1 MNPDLTISL
10 NLPLLRFLLGLSDM
24 SLRLA
29 LVVLVLSVCFAF
41 YYLFQLIFRKYLF
54 NRDHSSYA
62 GYIYNAM
69 GVVFSLV
76 FAFITV
82 LVWQNY
88 NGVNDAVTKEA
99 SNLNNIYRL
108 YSAFPPEID
117 TAGKAA
123 IRDYTHSI
131 IEEDWPLLSKDQ
143 FNIASYQKFLKI
155 ESEIIRYQP
164 KTAGEINAH
173 QQMLRLIT
181 DSAELRRSRVYNAKF
196 ALDPPA
202 WVGLVSSALVFLFF
216 SCLFEMKSR
225 EIHLLLI
232 LFLGLTIVGV
242 LYFLVLYIHPF
253 LGPMAI
259 QPTPFQN
266 LLNITWATP

>member
-1 MNPDLTISL
+1 
-10 NLPLLRFLLGLSDM
+10 
-24 SLRLA
+24 
-29 LVVLVLSVCFAF
+29 
-41 YYLFQLIFRKYLF
+41 
-54 NRDHSSYA
+54 
-62 GYIYNAM
+62 
-69 GVVFSLV
+69 
-76 FAFITV
+76 
-82 LVWQNY
+82 
-88 NGVNDAVTKEA
+88 
-99 SNLNNIYRL
+99 
-108 YSAFPPEID
+108 
-117 TAGKAA
+117 
-123 IRDYTHSI
+123 
-131 IEEDWPLLSKDQ
+131 LSKDQ

-155 ESEIIRYQP
+155 ES
-164 KTAGEINAH
+164 EINAH

-225 EIHLLLI
+225 EIHL
-232 LFLGLTIVGV
+232 
-242 LYFLVLYIHPF
+242 F